1 MDRLVTT
8 VLGQKVPNV
17 LVTYLQDLAVA
28 QRPAQYGDLTAMTG
42 GAEVRLWQATADV
55 ADNAILLV
63 DTDVVKVINTG
74 VTPNTLVDS
83 AFSWYDREVFGV
95 YRAYGGAD
103 QRPGQANDYLFDQAA
118 PVLFWGYLAKG
129 ALSTAGAPVSAPAL
143 PPVPASGSSWAVQI
157 GYPTTTGLWLYVDP
171 ADGELKLYNNTGST
185 QRTPSL
191 WLIASA
197 ATGKR
202 PV

>member
-1 MDRLVTT
+1 MNRLVTT

-17 LVTYLQDLAVA
+17 LVTYLQDLTVA

-42 GAEVRLWQATADV
+42 GAEVRLWQATADLTNTSI
-55 ADNAILLV
+55 ANV

-74 VTPNTLVDS
+74 VTPNTLVDG

-118 PVLFWGYLAKG
+118 PVLFWGYFGKG
-129 ALSTAGAPVSAPAL
+129 ALAAASAPVTATV
-143 PPVPASGSSWAVQI
+143 PPVPAWGSSWAVQI

>member
-1 MDRLVTT
+1 MNRLVTT

-17 LVTYLQDLAVA
+17 LVTYLQDLTVA

-42 GAEVRLWQATADV
+42 GAEVRLWQATADLTNTSI
-55 ADNAILLV
+55 ANV

-103 QRPGQANDYLFDQAA
+103 QRPGQAYDYLFDQAA
-118 PVLFWGYLAKG
+118 PVLFWGYFGKG
-129 ALSTAGAPVSAPAL
+129 ALAAASAPVAAMVPPAPA
-143 PPVPASGSSWAVQI
+143 ANSSWAVQI

-197 ATGKR
+197 PTGKR
-202 PV
+202 P

>member
-1 MDRLVTT
+1 MNRLVTT

-17 LVTYLQDLAVA
+17 LVTYLQDLTVA

-42 GAEVRLWQATADV
+42 GAEVRLWQATADLTNTSI
-55 ADNAILLV
+55 ANV

-118 PVLFWGYLAKG
+118 PVLFWGYFGKG
-129 ALSTAGAPVSAPAL
+129 ALAAASAPVTATV

>member
-1 MDRLVTT
+1 MNRLVTT

-17 LVTYLQDLAVA
+17 LVTYLQDLTVA

-42 GAEVRLWQATADV
+42 GAEVRLWQATADLTNTSI
-55 ADNAILLV
+55 ANV

-118 PVLFWGYLAKG
+118 PVLFWGYFGKG
-129 ALSTAGAPVSAPAL
+129 ALAAASAPVTATVPPA
-143 PPVPASGSSWAVQI
+143 PASGPSWAVQI

>member
-1 MDRLVTT
+1 MNRLVTT

-17 LVTYLQDLAVA
+17 LVTYLQDLTVA

-42 GAEVRLWQATADV
+42 GAEVRLWQATADLTNTSI
-55 ADNAILLV
+55 ANV

-74 VTPNTLVDS
+74 VTPNTLVDG

-118 PVLFWGYLAKG
+118 PVLFWGYFGKG
-129 ALSTAGAPVSAPAL
+129 ALAAASAPVTATV

>member
-1 MDRLVTT
+1 MNRLVTT

-42 GAEVRLWQATADV
+42 GAEVRLWQATADLTNTNI
-55 ADNAILLV
+55 ALV
-63 DTDVVKVINTG
+63 DTDVVKIINTG
-74 VTPNTLVDS
+74 VTPNALVDG

-129 ALSTAGAPVSAPAL
+129 ALAAASAPVTATV
-143 PPVPASGSSWAVQI
+143 PPVPAAGTSWAVQI
-157 GYPTTTGLWLYVDP
+157 GYPSITGLWLYIDP
-171 ADGELKLYNNTGST
+171 ADGGLRLYNDTGST
-185 QRTPSL
+185 QRTPSI
-191 WLIASA
+191 WFEASA
-197 ATGKR
+197 PTGKR
-202 PV
+202 P

>member
-17 LVTYLQDLAVA
+17 LVTYLQDLTVA

-42 GAEVRLWQATADV
+42 GAEVRLWQATADLTNTSI
-55 ADNAILLV
+55 ANV

-118 PVLFWGYLAKG
+118 PVLFWGYFGKG
-129 ALSTAGAPVSAPAL
+129 ALAAASAPVTATV

-157 GYPTTTGLWLYVDP
+157 GYPTTTGRWLYVDP
-171 ADGELKLYNNTGST
+171 ADGELKLYNDTGST

-197 ATGKR
+197 PTGKR

>member
-1 MDRLVTT
+1 MNRLVTT

-42 GAEVRLWQATADV
+42 GAEVRLWQATADLTNTNI
-55 ADNAILLV
+55 ALV
-63 DTDVVKVINTG
+63 DTDVVKIINTG
-74 VTPNTLVDS
+74 VTPNALVDG

-103 QRPGQANDYLFDQAA
+103 QRPGQASDYLFDQAA

-129 ALSTAGAPVSAPAL
+129 ALAAASAPVTATV
-143 PPVPASGSSWAVQI
+143 PPVPAAGTSWAVQI
-157 GYPTTTGLWLYVDP
+157 GYPATTGLWLYVDP

-197 ATGKR
+197 PTGKR